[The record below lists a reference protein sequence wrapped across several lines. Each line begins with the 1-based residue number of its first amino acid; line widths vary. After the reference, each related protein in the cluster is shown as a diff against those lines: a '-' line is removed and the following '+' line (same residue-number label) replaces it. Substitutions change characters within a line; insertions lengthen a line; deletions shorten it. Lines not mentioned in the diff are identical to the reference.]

1 MIMSLLVRQTA
12 GADERTGSARQQPR
26 RSLCRQ
32 SIGRDVRSVLA
43 LVFADITPARNS
55 AGRGGCLGGKEAR
68 TGDGRH
74 AAAGQGQGE
83 SLCLAEATCDTLRP
97 PGRRIG
103 QRGDAT
109 RAPTQGPR
117 PGWAAGRRPSASRD
131 WPECAKSIDKLCY
144 QRMWQRRQRLSRARR
159 AGKAAGSQ
167 GITLAWMLN
176 RHETCVYLQGC
187 PKSPVPACQPRGQTY
202 VRI

>member
-1 MIMSLLVRQTA
+1 MSLLVWQTA

-32 SIGRDVRSVLA
+32 SIGRDVRSVL
-43 LVFADITPARNS
+43 VFADITPARNS
-55 AGRGGCLGGKEAR
+55 AGRGGCLGRKEAR

-83 SLCLAEATCDTLRP
+83 SLCLTEATCDTLRP

-131 WPECAKSIDKLCY
+131 WPQRDKSLN
-144 QRMWQRRQRLSRARR
+144 SSPRATSSPPPQAIRPCEVSSDLELIHPPPY
-159 AGKAAGSQ
+159 AGSLLE
-167 GITLAWMLN
+167 TEHLADLPL
-176 RHETCVYLQGC
+176 RRPIR
-187 PKSPVPACQPRGQTY
+187 PKSRRGWNSSFRTPT
-202 VRI
+202 